1 LTPPGPPGVSK
12 EAKFSSESEFGGLV
26 RYNWAKNPESLK
38 NRRKPFIFWCFFVI
52 SEIFRSLFN
61 FGWIVAHQTTKFRLS
76 GWFCFFRYPWGSW
89 GRQSSGLKQKL
100 ANTVTV
106 LLSYINSYKWSCNW
120 LELVIIMI
128 FYSVYVAIL
137 VFNFLKHL
145 LSYINS
151 YKWSCNWLELVKI
164 MILVENLEIW
174 L

>member
-1 LTPPGPPGVSK
+1 MKNNKGDLRLQIEQNKFFRQMAPSSKKQLKHFSNTNISTTLTPPGPPGVSK

-61 FGWIVAHQTTKFRLS
+61 FGWIVAHQTTKFGLS
-76 GWFCFFRYPWGSW
+76 GWFCFFRHPWGSW

-106 LLSYINSYKWSCNW
+106 CCK
-120 LELVIIMI
+120 VIQT
-128 FYSVYVAIL
+128 YT
-137 VFNFLKHL
+137 LK
-145 LSYINS
+145 Y
-151 YKWSCNWLELVKI
+151 
-164 MILVENLEIW
+164 
-174 L
+174 